1 MGLAFFGNER
11 EFTFGFPD
19 WPQFD
24 NREMQGLERVLRS
37 RRWFAGFLGGDETS
51 EVGQFE
57 KEFADYN
64 NSRHAIAVSN
74 GEAALIIALAA
85 SGVGAGDEVIMPAWT
100 FVATASA
107 AMHLGAVPV
116 FADVTPDNL
125 CLDPKDVLKKVSDKT
140 RAVITVHYGG
150 RLGNIDELV
159 DIAQKKNLILIEDAC
174 HAHGSVHRGKK
185 AGTLGHL
192 GCFSFQESK
201 TMTSGEGGLITT
213 NDDHIAQVAR
223 SFRSNGRKV
232 GSPGYLHYRLGWN
245 YRLTEFQ
252 AAILRAQLS
261 RLDEQVRTRTENS
274 RLLTTMLN
282 DTPGFIPLKDPEG
295 TIQNSCY
302 LYPIRLDLNYFGM
315 NRELADKYAEK
326 REIGY
331 SHSLAPSSL
340 LIEDILRAEG
350 IPCSSVYIPLNRSP
364 LFLDT
369 EERTKGLTTFERYIG
384 VPQYEAALP
393 VSDRAF
399 EEVVDLPLKVFM
411 GDTETISTV
420 ARAFSKISSNVD
432 QIKGYLKELSMI
444 R

>member
-1 MGLAFFGNER
+1 MRLAFFGEER
-11 EFTFGFPD
+11 ESVFDFPE

-24 NREMQGLERVLRS
+24 NSEILGLERVLNS
-37 RRWFAGFLGGDETS
+37 RRWFAGFLGGDEKS

-57 KEFADYN
+57 REFAEYN
-64 NSRHAIAVSN
+64 GSKHTIAVSN

-85 SGVGAGDEVIMPAWT
+85 SGVGAVDEVIMPAWT

-125 CLDPKDVLKKVSDKT
+125 CLDPNDVLRKITDKT

-150 RLGNIDELV
+150 KLGNIDQLSE
-159 DIAQKKNLILIEDAC
+159 IAHKKNLILIEDAC
-174 HAHGSVHRGKK
+174 HAHGSVYRDKK
-185 AGTLGHL
+185 AGTIGHA

-201 TMTSGEGGLITT
+201 TMTSGEGGLLTT
-213 NDDHIAQVAR
+213 DDDYIAQMAR

-252 AAILRAQLS
+252 AAILRAQLV
-261 RLDEQVRTRTENS
+261 RLDEQVKRRTDNS
-274 RLLTTMLN
+274 RLLTSLI
-282 DTPGFIPLKDPEG
+282 DGIPGFIPMVDPEG
-295 TIQNSCY
+295 TEQNSCY
-302 LYPIRLDLNYFGM
+302 LYPLRLDLDYFGIT
-315 NRELADKYAEK
+315 RELADRYAKK
-326 REIGY
+326 RGISY
-331 SHSLAPSSL
+331 NHSLVPSSM

-369 EERTKGLTTFERYIG
+369 EEKTKGLGTFERYIG
-384 VPQYEAALP
+384 VPQYETALP
-393 VSDRAF
+393 VSDKAF
-399 EEVVDLPLKVFM
+399 EEVIDLPLKVFM
-411 GDTETISTV
+411 GEAGTIQSV
-420 ARAFSKISSNVD
+420 ARVFEKISFSVD
-432 QIKGYLKELSMI
+432 QVKAYLKELSI
-444 R
+444 VP